1 MFKYPLACRP
11 ALVLVALMLALIK
24 LAYGQSDR
32 MPIIH
37 GTVVSVVDGDTLMVL
52 DSHKV
57 MHKIGLWGLDAPEK
71 MQPFGR
77 KSKFSLSDLTLLKQ
91 VDVTTRHQLPDG
103 RTLGVV
109 LVQGDDVNLSQ
120 LKRGMAWLAGAEPN
134 QPVAHESEAYAL
146 AQAQAKAS
154 RRGLW
159 GLSPAV
165 PPWQFRQDN
174 ILKPLN

>member
-1 MFKYPLACRP
+1 MFKYPLACRS
-11 ALVLVALMLALIK
+11 ALVLVALMLVLSK
-24 LAYGQSDR
+24 LAYGQSDLIPTIR
-32 MPIIH
+32 

-57 MHKIGLWGLDAPEK
+57 MHKIGLLGLDAPEK

-91 VDVTTRHQLPDG
+91 VDVITKHQLPDG
-103 RTLGVV
+103 RTLGLVW
-109 LVQGDDVNLSQ
+109 VQGHDVNLSQ
-120 LKRGMAWLAGAEPN
+120 LKRGMAWLASGEPN
-134 QPVAHESEAYAL
+134 QPLAHNREAYAL
-146 AQAQAKAS
+146 AQVQAKAS

-159 GLSPAV
+159 GLSQAV

-174 ILKPLN
+174 IQKPLN